1 MDEITLDSYEEF
13 QQMIDKKDFTLS
25 EKIVDN
31 IIKNIDNDKY
41 FIHLLSINIMEENGE
56 ISVYDISLEKS
67 EFALTLK
74 ENLPYFI
81 EREKYEKCNEINEI
95 INKLEKHE

>member
-31 IIKNIDNDKY
+31 IIKNIDDDKY
-41 FIHLLSINIMEENGE
+41 FIQLLSINIMEENG
-56 ISVYDISLEKS
+56 
-67 EFALTLK
+67 
-74 ENLPYFI
+74 
-81 EREKYEKCNEINEI
+81 
-95 INKLEKHE
+95 